1 MNQLVKD
8 HKETLKTRPVCRC
21 KVQQAP
27 NGPLADLVCEVLNP
41 FVEEADKDR
50 KTEVKSKEELCVEVN
65 VANEIIARAGVRR
78 GPFQLNGNQVV
89 GSKE

>member
-1 MNQLVKD
+1 MFNSACRVRNHGVPSMNQLVKD

-41 FVEEADKDR
+41 FVKR
-50 KTEVKSKEELCVEVN
+50 PIKRGKLRLKVQRNCVL
-65 VANEIIARAGVRR
+65 R
-78 GPFQLNGNQVV
+78 
-89 GSKE
+89 